1 MPEGRWLGAGPKP
14 ERYQAIVTQ
23 DLNFADTTN
32 PDGTYSPNVW
42 KAKSPFAA
50 KPAAAPPSPSKST
63 TAWSL
68 SAISKSARSPSNPK
82 LSSSVVIETRP
93 ALRLTQ

>member
-32 PDGTYSPNVW
+32 SDGTYSPNVW

-50 KPAAAPPSPSKST
+50 KARR
-63 TAWSL
+63 
-68 SAISKSARSPSNPK
+68 RSPIALQIHDGVVAFCDIKIRPLSINP
-82 LSSSVVIETRP
+82 
-93 ALRLTQ
+93 